1 MGAKIGFLKPEVKE
15 IRLELCTSG
24 HLSASKV
31 SKMDSPFNFMKDSV
45 FGHKNP

>member
-24 HLSASKV
+24 HFQTAKPT
-31 SKMDSPFNFMKDSV
+31 KMDSTFDFMKDSI
-45 FGHKNP
+45 FEN